1 MKIYGIT
8 IQPLS
13 PFGTPLK
20 GDTLFGHFCWQVA
33 EAPDL
38 LTGGLDKWIDCYDS
52 DPFALFSSA
61 WPVLRRDNSTLYAI
75 ARPSGLLPDDET
87 KLERRAKIQRYKLA
101 QKQKWLLIDRDLR
114 INVDANNL
122 QSDTDLFSMF
132 LENLEPVAAKP
143 LRLLAK
149 EQQKL
154 CIPVTQAHNS
164 INRLTMTTGSGE
176 FAPFSHDN
184 FQFVPGLQL
193 IIFVAVNEEA
203 MDAESLQTGFERIGS
218 WGYGRDAS
226 TGLGRFSV
234 VSVEEQSWP
243 QADNDTTACYTL
255 GPSVP
260 QKETFVQCNATP
272 FTRFGR
278 HGSTLA
284 SSANPF
290 KKPVVMADEGA
301 VLYPAQSAQREI
313 FAKSYIGTAVR
324 DVSAAHPRTVVQGY
338 SLYLPC

>member
-20 GDTLFGHFCWQVA
+20 GDTLFGHFCWQAA
-33 EAPDL
+33 EDADL
-38 LTGGLDKWIDCYDS
+38 LKGGLDKWIDCYDS
-52 DPFALFSSA
+52 DPFAVFSSA
-61 WPVLRRDNSTLYAI
+61 CPVLMRNAETVYAVN
-75 ARPSGLLPDDET
+75 RPSGLQPDDEA
-87 KLERRAKIQRYKLA
+87 KLDRREKVKRNKLA
-101 QKQKWLLIDRDLR
+101 KKQKWLLLNQDLK
-114 INVDANNL
+114 INMDADNL
-122 QSDTDLFSMF
+122 QSDTDLFNLF
-132 LENLEPVAAKP
+132 LKNLDAVDAKQ

-149 EQQKL
+149 KEQKL
-154 CIPVTQAHNS
+154 CVPVTRAHNS

-184 FQFVPGLQL
+184 FQFLPGLQL
-193 IIFVAVNEEA
+193 MIFVAVNEEA
-203 MDAESLQTGFERIGS
+203 MDAQSLQTGFERIGS

-255 GPSVP
+255 APSVP
-260 QKETFVQCNATP
+260 QKETFVKRNATP

-284 SSANPF
+284 SSTNPF
-290 KKPVVMADEGA
+290 KNPVIMADEGA
-301 VLYPAQSAQREI
+301 VLYPVARGI
-313 FAKSYIGTAVR
+313 FAKPYIGTAVKN
-324 DVSAAHPRTVVQGY
+324 VSAVAPQTVVQGY

>member
-1 MKIYGIT
+1 MKFYGIT

-13 PFGTPLK
+13 QFGTPLK
-20 GDTLFGHFCWQVA
+20 GDTLFGHFCWQAAVDS
-33 EAPDL
+33 DL

-52 DPFALFSSA
+52 NPFAVFSSA
-61 WPVLRRDNSTLYAI
+61 WPVLMRDNKTVYAMS
-75 ARPSGLLPDDET
+75 RPSGLQTDDDA
-87 KLERRAKIQRYKLA
+87 KLDRREKIERNKIAK
-101 QKQKWLLIDRDLR
+101 KQKWLLINQDLR
-114 INVDANNL
+114 INMDIKNL
-122 QSDTDLFSMF
+122 QSDTDLFTLF
-132 LENLEPVAAKP
+132 LQNLDPVAAKP

-154 CIPVTQAHNS
+154 YVPVTQAHNS

-184 FQFVPGLQL
+184 FQFLPGLQL

-203 MDAESLQTGFERIGS
+203 TSIEKLRTGFERIGI
-218 WGYGRDAS
+218 WGYGRDAT

-243 QADNDTTACYTL
+243 QANADTSACYTL

-260 QKETFVQCNATP
+260 EKKTYSQCYATP

-284 SSANPF
+284 SSTNPF
-290 KKPVVMADEGA
+290 KKPVLMADEGA
-301 VLYPAQSAQREI
+301 VLYPVAKDT
-313 FAKSYIGTAVR
+313 FDKSYIGTAVQN
-324 DVSAAHPRTVVQGY
+324 VSAARPRTVVQGY